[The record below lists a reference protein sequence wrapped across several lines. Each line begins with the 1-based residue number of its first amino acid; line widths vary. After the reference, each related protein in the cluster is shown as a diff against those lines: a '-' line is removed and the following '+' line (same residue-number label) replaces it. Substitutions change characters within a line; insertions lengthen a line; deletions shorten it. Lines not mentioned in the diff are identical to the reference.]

1 MHSLSRRTRR
11 GDCPSASLRFCF
23 PISELDNMQATAL
36 RRMSSMGQAQ
46 LQSKSKSLAPPD
58 TGSGL
63 CPQHASLPAKL
74 GQWLC
79 HVNETVERACQ
90 LRRLQSFEGAGMTGN
105 VESGPVHPRFAVP
118 KPQLASGTRPPT
130 RVGVLWTTTVGS
142 VATSSGQWPSYR
154 TAGEWESLG
163 LKGSETPVGPRPYG
177 RVGTAGEVGVPALC
191 VCCTP

>member
-1 MHSLSRRTRR
+1 MLLSLSPWFSTCTRTLSAVEIARAFR
-11 GDCPSASLRFCF
+11 CGFASRPPSW
-23 PISELDNMQATAL
+23 IIVQATAL
-36 RRMSSMGQAQ
+36 RRMSSMSQAQ

-63 CPQHASLPAKL
+63 CPQHASFPAKL

-79 HVNETVERACQ
+79 LVNDTVEQACQ
-90 LRRLQSFEGAGMTGN
+90 LRWLQSFEGAGMTGN

-163 LKGSETPVGPRPYG
+163 
-177 RVGTAGEVGVPALC
+177 
-191 VCCTP
+191 